1 MLTCWSV
8 MAPIGILGI
17 REFPTVVRT
26 VIVTSF
32 ANPIAVFWILLVWIG
47 FLFFTDTYSKWYRWI
62 AGSLHGLVHVLSM
75 FFIGWFATYVGVTYF
90 HLPFGRPYQLLLAAV
105 IIAAL
110 GWVVGS
116 IVMGLYLLISLNG
129 FKRHAN
135 ETFSAL
141 AIQDWKNFLRL
152 NIDSEGRLIIY
163 PIGIRRV
170 ARKWKASQDASGSI
184 FLPDDPKATAPGL
197 IEEPFWISHRTMSD
211 AELPDQW
218 IFARD

>member
-1 MLTCWSV
+1 
-8 MAPIGILGI
+8 
-17 REFPTVVRT
+17 
-26 VIVTSF
+26 
-32 ANPIAVFWILLVWIG
+32 
-47 FLFFTDTYSKWYRWI
+47 
-62 AGSLHGLVHVLSM
+62 
-75 FFIGWFATYVGVTYF
+75 
-90 HLPFGRPYQLLLAAV
+90 
-105 IIAAL
+105 
-110 GWVVGS
+110 
-116 IVMGLYLLISLNG
+116 MGLYLLISLNG

-152 NIDSEGRLIIY
+152 NIDSKGRLIIY

-170 ARKWKASQDASGSI
+170 ARKWKASQDSSGSI

-211 AELPDQW
+211 PELPDQW